1 MRRKSILYK
10 IMKEGK
16 PPTFAY
22 HFQALVFKEMAIPA
36 FLDNCSNLVSSVV
49 RTGSTVTVTDSTV
62 RRRQQLG
69 LPPIPSFKQV
79 DIEKIAKATGIRKR
93 LKEERQ

>member
-10 IMKEGK
+10 IIKEGK
-16 PPTFAY
+16 PPTFAF

-49 RTGSTVTVTDSTV
+49 RTGSTVTVTDSTM

-69 LPPIPSFKQV
+69 LPPIPRFEQV
-79 DIEKIAKATGIRKR
+79 DIEKIAKATGIRRK
-93 LKEERQ
+93 LKEEKQ